1 MSQNQRCLPG
11 VLLIC
16 ATAISIL
23 IANSNLNEI
32 YNTVFHHTNLIANF
46 NLHMIINDFMM
57 AIFFLSVG
65 LEIKKEILEGSLS
78 SIGKASFPVIAS
90 LGGVVVPAIIFMII
104 NKNTPYLNGVGVAI
118 STDIAFAVGIFMM
131 FKSRLNSSLKIF
143 LLSLAVVDDLI
154 SILVIVFLYSA
165 RINLKALIISSII
178 LLVLL
183 GLNKILNIR
192 KVWPYILG
200 GLFLWFFIYKSGIH
214 ATISGVLLAA
224 IIPSSKDK
232 NGESMSDILEHK
244 LTKFCNLIILPLF
257 AFANTSIAISFNSNV
272 VDASNLVMGIICGLV
287 IGKPLGVVLFSFVA
301 TKLHIAEKPETASWI
316 SITEVAL
323 LTGIGFTMS
332 IFISELAF
340 AYNENVVNL
349 AKLSILTASVISI
362 IVTQIA
368 LSLKYSRLAVKIKS
382 IVRQ

>member
-1 MSQNQRCLPG
+1 
-11 VLLIC
+11 
-16 ATAISIL
+16 
-23 IANSNLNEI
+23 
-32 YNTVFHHTNLIANF
+32 
-46 NLHMIINDFMM
+46 MIINDFMM